1 MSALFSMVRLF
12 SGKTASMTT
21 TSSTEAR
28 IPWHSRGLSTIVDFA
43 VASHARATILLIVVA
58 LVAFLPGFF
67 QLPPIDRD
75 EARFAQATKQMI
87 ESGDYIDIR
96 FQDEVRYKK
105 PVGIYWLQAAVVNT
119 AEALGMTKA
128 RTTIWLYRIPSLIGA
143 IGAVLLTYW
152 TALAFISRRA
162 AVLAG
167 LMLATSILL
176 GVEARLAKTDAMLLA
191 TVIAAMGALA
201 RIYLAKRGLRPDVT
215 SWQLPAIFWTAL
227 AAGMLLKGP
236 LILAFVIL
244 TAGSLSIFDR
254 SWRWLSAL
262 RPLPGV
268 AWFVVLVLPWFLAII
283 LRSGDSFLTESIG
296 QDLLSKLTS
305 GQESHGAPPGF
316 YFVLFWITFW
326 PGATLAA
333 MAAPSIWA
341 ARHEP
346 GARFLLCWLIPS
358 WIMFEV
364 VMTKLP
370 HYVLPL
376 YPAIAI
382 MIAGIVDPH
391 VLRRER
397 WLVRGTGWWFVLPTV
412 LALGGIIALMVI
424 GKQIGLLAWPFAA
437 AAMISGLIAWRLY
450 EADGPERSLLRAM
463 RAAVLIAIALYAVI
477 APSMSALFPSPALR
491 QAVRESSCKQ
501 PLAAAAGYHEPS
513 LVFLI
518 GTQTQLTDGAGAAEF
533 LRQGPCRF
541 ALVES
546 RHERSFVQRAEATG
560 LRYTLGPRVEG
571 INISI
576 GKAISIAVYQS
587 EGAP

>member
-1 MSALFSMVRLF
+1 
-12 SGKTASMTT
+12 MTT

-28 IPWHSRGLSTIVDFA
+28 IPSQAKGFTAIIDFA
-43 VASHARATILLIVVA
+43 IGSHARAAMVLVVVA
-58 LVAFLPGFF
+58 LAAFLPGFF

-87 ESGDYIDIR
+87 ESGDYVDIR

-119 AEALGMTKA
+119 AEALGVPKA
-128 RTTIWLYRIPSLIGA
+128 RTSIWLYRIPSLLGA
-143 IGAVLLTYW
+143 IAAVLLTYW
-152 TALAFISRRA
+152 TALAFVSRRA

-191 TVIAAMGALA
+191 TVVAAMGALA
-201 RIYLAKRGLRPDVT
+201 RIYLGKRGLRPEVT
-215 SWQLPAIFWTAL
+215 SWHLPAIFWTAL
-227 AAGMLLKGP
+227 AGGVLLKGP
-236 LILAFVIL
+236 LILAFIVL

-254 SWRWLSAL
+254 SWRWLLAL
-262 RPLPGV
+262 RPLPGI
-268 AWFVVLVLPWFLAII
+268 AWLIVLVLPWFLAII
-283 LRSGDSFLTESIG
+283 LRSGDSFFAESVG
-296 QDLLSKLTS
+296 QDLLGKLMS

-333 MAAPSIWA
+333 MAAPSVWA

-346 GARFLLCWLIPS
+346 GGRFLLCWLLPS

-376 YPAIAI
+376 YPAMAI

-391 VLRRER
+391 VLRREP
-397 WLVRGTGWWFVLPTV
+397 WLVRGTGWWFVLPSI
-412 LALGGIIALMVI
+412 LALVGIVGLMVI

-437 AAMISGLIAWRLY
+437 AAMIFGLIAWRLY
-450 EADGPERSLLRAM
+450 EADGPERSLMRAM
-463 RAAVLIAIALYAVI
+463 AAAVLIAISLYAVI
-477 APSMSALFPSPALR
+477 APSMSALFPSAALA
-491 QAVRESSCKQ
+491 QAMRESNCKQ

-513 LVFLI
+513 LVFLV
-518 GTQTQLTDGAGAAEF
+518 GTSTQLTDGAGAAEF
-533 LRQGPCRF
+533 LRQGACRF
-541 ALVES
+541 AFIES
-546 RHERSFVQRAEATG
+546 RHERSFVQRAEAIG
-560 LRYTLGPRVEG
+560 LRYTPGPRIEG

-576 GKAISIAVYQS
+576 GKWISIAIFQS